1 MKNYNIEPMAYN
13 DNSASRPSFY
23 TSTHV
28 VGMKHPGLNL
38 VVWNESNVFYTT
50 NRLCPKQLWKYNFI
64 KKKCNFH
71 SSTKLHFSQE
81 AQPPVFLTW
90 NCTFWNRFG
99 LKKISTVSWNYY
111 FLDVSCLKYTHIQ
124 KVSSYQQSGLAKV
137 WEHKDVKLLHRWRSP
152 SVIRRCR
159 RLGGAG
165 HCPRRASDRYG
176 PHVND
181 T

>member
-81 AQPPVFLTW
+81 AKPPVFLSW

-99 LKKISTVSWNYY
+99 LKKISTVLWNCY

-124 KVSSYQQSGLAKV
+124 KVSSYQPDRRGVWISVLSVYRGGLV
-137 WEHKDVKLLHRWRSP
+137 VDGTLISTWGGTPVK
-152 SVIRRCR
+152 
-159 RLGGAG
+159 
-165 HCPRRASDRYG
+165 
-176 PHVND
+176 HVLKM
-181 T
+181 